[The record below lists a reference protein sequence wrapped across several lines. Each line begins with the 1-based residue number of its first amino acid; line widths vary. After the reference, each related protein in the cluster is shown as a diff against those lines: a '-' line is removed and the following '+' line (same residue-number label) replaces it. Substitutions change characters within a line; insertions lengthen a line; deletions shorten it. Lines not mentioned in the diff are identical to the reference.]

1 MRGCLC
7 AQVKG
12 IARTRAK
19 RTQAAGGEKDSQV
32 PLLVGLNAAV
42 APQEGFRAGGKWTM
56 TRFIGRCLEKSPK
69 DPCPVILVLHAL
81 YLCTI
86 AMLSGDSAHPQLSDV
101 VAADDGVP

>member
-1 MRGCLC
+1 
-7 AQVKG
+7 
-12 IARTRAK
+12 
-19 RTQAAGGEKDSQV
+19 
-32 PLLVGLNAAV
+32 
-42 APQEGFRAGGKWTM
+42 M

-86 AMLSGDSAHPQLSDV
+86 ALLSGDSAHPQLSDV